1 MYIGI
6 THLGIVTFQGNKR
19 THQFKW
25 YDLLALIVTKW
36 YDLFALT
43 VTALAPFVV
52 SVIACSHSRHGSVR
66 ARPKKLISEIPR

>member
-25 YDLLALIVTKW
+25 YNLLS
-36 YDLFALT
+36 
-43 VTALAPFVV
+43 FVFFGEFSSCLHV
-52 SVIACSHSRHGSVR
+52 H
-66 ARPKKLISEIPR
+66 

>member
-25 YDLLALIVTKW
+25 YDL
-36 YDLFALT
+36 FALT
-43 VTALAPFVV
+43 VTAVAPFVV